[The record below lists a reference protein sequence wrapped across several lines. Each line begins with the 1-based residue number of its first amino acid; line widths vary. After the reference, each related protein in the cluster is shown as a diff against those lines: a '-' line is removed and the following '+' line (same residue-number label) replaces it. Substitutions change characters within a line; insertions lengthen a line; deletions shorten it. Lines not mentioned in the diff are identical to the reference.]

1 MTIIIHDFE
10 KENWQ
15 DTRVKYSLGP
25 FLGGSEAPIVG
36 GHASHTSPTTLMERK
51 KGREEFPDLS
61 DNIAVQRGISME
73 PIILDEVAKIL
84 DVGIYKPNCMLLHE
98 EYPWMIANYDGVTE
112 DGWIVEIK
120 TTSSMTKIDYA
131 KQDMLTPDY
140 LAQGDHYLWFNQF
153 DGCPN
158 PGEEFH
164 GVIFAIC
171 HHVHSPPILIRVPRV
186 DRWTGGEMATLLAA
200 EEEFIRMFNDNEMPD
215 LDGHDST
222 FQTLKNKYTMG
233 DDVRDPTE
241 QQSQWHQVYKE
252 ANKIALEQKKIA
264 TEARNR
270 LRDSMGSSV
279 RKVYGICSLYT
290 QDSFSKKLLTEKLKS
305 HKLDYLVDES
315 CTEIVKFRV
324 N

>member
-25 FLGGSEAPIVG
+25 FLGGSEAPIVR
-36 GHASHTSPTTLMERK
+36 GHASHTSRYTLMERK
-51 KGREEFPDLS
+51 KGREEYPDLS

-73 PIILDEVAKIL
+73 PIILDEVAKML
-84 DVGIYKPNCMLLHE
+84 DVEIYKPNCMLLHE
-98 EYPWMIANYDGVTE
+98 ENTWMIANYDGVTE
-112 DGWIVEIK
+112 DEWIVEIK

-140 LAQGDHYLWFNQF
+140 LAQGDHYLCFNQF

-158 PGEEFH
+158 PGINFQ
-164 GVIFAIC
+164 GIIFAIC
-171 HHVHSPPILIRVPRV
+171 HHVHSPPIIIRVPIEERLP
-186 DRWTGGEMATLLAA
+186 EMVELVSA
-200 EEEFIRMFNDNEMPD
+200 EEEFIRMFNANEMPE
-215 LDGHDST
+215 LDGDEST
-222 FQTLKNKYTMG
+222 FKTLKNKYTMG

-241 QQSQWHQVYKE
+241 QQTQWHQIYKE
-252 ANKIALEQKKIA
+252 ANKIALEQKKIS
-264 TEARNR
+264 TEARNK
-270 LRDSMGSSV
+270 LRDSMGSTV
-279 RKVYGICSLYT
+279 KKVYGICSLYT
-290 QDSFSKKLLTEKLKS
+290 QDSFSKKLLMEKLKP
-305 HKLDYLVDES
+305 HKLDYLIDES